1 MYDQTR
7 AQQPA
12 DRPPGAG
19 AAGRR
24 THGPEPLVPSDE
36 RDRIARRLGHAVNT
50 FASTPDEALAEAEG
64 AFDEA
69 TAALV
74 DALAER
80 RRVLRAAWED
90 QDPEAQDPEAQDPEA
105 QDSGDQDSGDQDP
118 EARDTK
124 VRDPEARAAELRV
137 ALREYREITGRLLRT

>member
-12 DRPPGAG
+12 GRAPGL
-19 AAGRR
+19 AGRS
-24 THGPEPLVPSDE
+24 TQGPEPLLSSDE

-50 FASTPDEALAEAEG
+50 FADAPDEALAEAES

-80 RRVLRAAWED
+80 RRLLHAAWQD
-90 QDPEAQDPEAQDPEA
+90 QDTENR
-105 QDSGDQDSGDQDP
+105 S
-118 EARDTK
+118 
-124 VRDPEARAAELRV
+124 AELRV
-137 ALREYREITGRLLRT
+137 ALREYREITGRLLRA

>member
-90 QDPEAQDPEAQDPEA
+90 QDPEAQDPEAQD
-105 QDSGDQDSGDQDP
+105 SGDQDSGDQDP

>member
-90 QDPEAQDPEAQDPEA
+90 QDPEAQDPEAQD
-105 QDSGDQDSGDQDP
+105 SGDQDP